1 MKKSFFKTAIFA
13 MTIATLIFAGCNSDS
28 GGGDDYP
35 EITKVTIS
43 GLPESSVSEPVEL
56 TAVVDGNNLEGAG
69 IEYSWEVTEERDYA
83 SFENSDAK
91 TSKLVPNC
99 AAEEKEV
106 KIKVTANLKGA
117 ENGKSSEVYI
127 VKIAKK
133 TESGTEGSGSG
144 SGSGTGSTEG
154 GTTGGSAGS
163 GSDIGSTEGGST
175 GGSEGSGSGT
185 GSTEGGTTGG
195 STGSGSGSEGGS
207 TGGNTESGS
216 TTATGSVSA
225 VVTADGSIS
234 CGKCG
239 KIYNFTEQ
247 AKNCEHYKCA
257 TCGAVY
263 YSQSEVDSCTSH
275 VTVIF
280 KDSDENEN
288 ESVTMVIKSGSTV
301 VPPSWEKENFAL
313 TWIDGNG
320 READFD
326 DSISLS
332 EGETEKTVTF
342 TAKWETTYTVTFKD
356 ESGTNADVTV
366 DVISGE
372 VVESVPE
379 WTREHFTFAGW
390 TSSVAGLTIDSAIT
404 GDVTFT
410 ANWTEDAKYTVK
422 FVDAD
427 GANAEVTQTVYNGEK
442 ANVPTWTK
450 ENYSLSWTSSVDGL
464 TIDSVITS
472 DVTFT
477 ASWTEKPKCSKCGT
491 YYATEDAANNCGK
504 QEGCPKYG
512 VKTIIALVGT
522 DGNVISGNSNVT
534 VTGSVNKK
542 VDNGAI
548 TIEYEGVPYNTVKFD
563 SKASAV
569 VTATAGQKITVVGSL
584 PSGKQKCF
592 TVTDANGKE
601 TTYKLDSKTTEITTY
616 VQSFTSTGSDTIKR
630 GDTNS
635 IALIIIE

>member
-13 MTIATLIFAGCNSDS
+13 MATVALIFAGCNSDS

-56 TAVVDGNNLEGAG
+56 TAVVEGNNLEGAG
-69 IEYSWEVTEERDYA
+69 IEYSWEVTEGSGYA

-99 AAEEKEV
+99 ATEEKEV
-106 KIKVTANLKGA
+106 KIKVTANFKGA
-117 ENGKSSEVYI
+117 ENGKSSEVYT

-154 GTTGGSAGS
+154 GTTGGS
-163 GSDIGSTEGGST
+163 
-175 GGSEGSGSGT
+175 
-185 GSTEGGTTGG
+185 
-195 STGSGSGSEGGS
+195 TGSGSGSEGGTTGGNTGS
-207 TGGNTESGS
+207 GSGSEGGTTGGNTEGGS
-216 TTATGSVSA
+216 TTETGSVSA

-257 TCGAVY
+257 TCGSVY

-280 KDSDENEN
+280 KDSDENGN
-288 ESVTMVIKSGSTV
+288 ESVTTVIKSGSTV

-342 TAKWETTYTVTFKD
+342 TVKWETTYTVTFKD

-390 TSSVAGLTIDSAIT
+390 TSSVAGLTTDSVIT
-404 GDVTFT
+404 SDVTFK

-422 FVDAD
+422 FVDSD
-427 GANAEVTQTVYNGEK
+427 GVNAEVTQTVYNGEK

-450 ENYSLSWTSSVDGL
+450 ENYSLSWTSSVEGL
-464 TIDSVITS
+464 TIDSVITG

-477 ASWTEKPKCSKCGT
+477 ANWTELPKCTNCGT
-491 YYATEDAANNCGK
+491 HYATAEDVEKCSVKNGCKGFVAVNAGTYNLSTSKNNGTVLFAK
-504 QEGCPKYG
+504 QSAGASQT
-512 VKTIIALVGT
+512 V
-522 DGNVISGNSNVT
+522 SGIT
-534 VTGSVNKK
+534 VTC
-542 VDNGAI
+542 AI
-548 TIEYEGVPYNTVKFD
+548 D
-563 SKASAV
+563 SKGANLKINAGEVSFAISSAMTLKFTDSTSKGV
-569 VTATAGQKITVVGSL
+569 IISTSDGYVGEEGTTTSEKLGADGAEVSITLGAGSYRIAGATSSSAKIATLTFV
-584 PSGKQKCF
+584 
-592 TVTDANGKE
+592 A
-601 TTYKLDSKTTEITTY
+601 
-616 VQSFTSTGSDTIKR
+616 
-630 GDTNS
+630 
-635 IALIIIE
+635 IE

>member
-13 MTIATLIFAGCNSDS
+13 MATAALIFAGCNSDS

-35 EITKVTIS
+35 EITNVIIS
-43 GLPESSVSEPVEL
+43 GLPESAVSEPVEL
-56 TAVVDGNNLEGAG
+56 TAVVEGNNLEGAG
-69 IEYSWEVTEERDYA
+69 IEYSWEVAEGSDYA

-106 KIKVTANLKGA
+106 KIKVTATLKGT
-117 ENGKSSEVYI
+117 ENRKSSEVYT
-127 VKIAKK
+127 VKIAAKQ
-133 TESGTEGSGSG
+133 ESGTEGSGSG

-154 GTTGGSAGS
+154 GTTGGN
-163 GSDIGSTEGGST
+163 T
-175 GGSEGSGSGT
+175 GSGSGT
-185 GSTEGGTTGG
+185 
-195 STGSGSGSEGGS
+195 EGGS

-216 TTATGSVSA
+216 TAETGSVSA
-225 VVTADGSIS
+225 VVNADGSIS

-247 AKNCEHYKCA
+247 VKNCEHYKCA
-257 TCGAVY
+257 TCGSVY

-280 KDSDENEN
+280 KDSDENGN

-301 VPPSWEKENFAL
+301 IPPSWEKENFAL
-313 TWIDGNG
+313 TWIDENG
-320 READFD
+320 KEADFD
-326 DSISLS
+326 NSISLS

-372 VVESVPE
+372 VVGSVPE

-390 TSSVAGLTIDSAIT
+390 TSSVAGLTTDSVIT

-422 FVDAD
+422 FVDSD
-427 GANAEVTQTVYNGEK
+427 GVNAEDTQTVYNGEK
-442 ANVPTWTK
+442 ANLPAWTK
-450 ENYSLSWTSSVDGL
+450 ENYSLSWTSSVEGL
-464 TIDSVITS
+464 TIDSAITG

-477 ASWTEKPKCSKCGT
+477 ANWTELPKCTNCGT
-491 YYATEDAANNCGK
+491 HYATEDAANNCGK

-512 VKTIIALVGT
+512 ALTTITFSGTKTASASSDNDAIAVSITGNIKSGATIVYNDVTYNPVVKMESLTVITISGAAGKTIKVVCDAAK
-522 DGNVISGNSNVT
+522 VIKYNAST
-534 VTGSVNKK
+534 K
-542 VDNGAI
+542 V
-548 TIEYEGVPYNTVKFD
+548 
-563 SKASAV
+563 SAV
-569 VTATAGQKITVVGSL
+569 ADGTAYVATFTAPDG
-584 PSGKQKCF
+584 
-592 TVTDANGKE
+592 D
-601 TTYKLDSKTTEITTY
+601 
-616 VQSFTSTGSDTIKR
+616 SFTINK
-630 GDTNS
+630 GDTLN
-635 IALIIIE
+635 IGVIFIE

>member
-13 MTIATLIFAGCNSDS
+13 MATAALIFAGCNSDS

-56 TAVVDGNNLEGAG
+56 TAVVEGNNLEGAG
-69 IEYSWEVTEERDYA
+69 IEYSWEVTEERDCA

-99 AAEEKEV
+99 ATEEKEV
-106 KIKVTANLKGA
+106 KIKVTANLKGT
-117 ENGKSSEVYI
+117 ENGKSSEVYT

-133 TESGTEGSGSG
+133 TESDTEGSGSG

-154 GTTGGSAGS
+154 STTGGSAGS
-163 GSDIGSTEGGST
+163 GSETGSTEGGST

-185 GSTEGGTTGG
+185 
-195 STGSGSGSEGGS
+195 EGGS

-216 TTATGSVSA
+216 TTETGSVSA
-225 VVTADGSIS
+225 VVNADGSIS

-257 TCGAVY
+257 TCGSVY

-275 VTVIF
+275 VTVTF
-280 KDSDENEN
+280 KDSDENGN

-301 VPPSWEKENFAL
+301 VPPRWEKENFAL

-332 EGETEKTVTF
+332 EGESEKTVTF

-372 VVESVPE
+372 IVESVPE

-390 TSSVAGLTIDSAIT
+390 TSSVAGLTTDSVIT

-410 ANWTEDAKYTVK
+410 ASWTEDAKYTVK
-422 FVDAD
+422 FVDSD
-427 GANAEVTQTVYNGEK
+427 GVNAEVTQTVYNGEK

-450 ENYSLSWTSSVDGL
+450 ENYSLSWTSSVAGL
-464 TIDSVITS
+464 TTDSAITG

-477 ASWTEKPKCSKCGT
+477 ANWTEKPKCSNCGT
-491 YYATEDAANNCGK
+491 YYDTEEDVEKCAVKSGCKGFVAVNAGTYNLSTKGTLFKK
-504 QEGCPKYG
+504 QSAGASQT
-512 VKTIIALVGT
+512 V
-522 DGNVISGNSNVT
+522 SGIT
-534 VTGSVNKK
+534 VTC
-542 VDNGAI
+542 AI
-548 TIEYEGVPYNTVKFD
+548 D
-563 SKASAV
+563 SKGANLKINAGEVSFAISSAMTLKFTDSTSKGV
-569 VTATAGQKITVVGSL
+569 IISTSDGYVGAEGTTTSEKLGADGAEVSITLGAGSYRIAGATSSSAKIATL
-584 PSGKQKCF
+584 TF
-592 TVTDANGKE
+592 A
-601 TTYKLDSKTTEITTY
+601 
-616 VQSFTSTGSDTIKR
+616 
-630 GDTNS
+630 
-635 IALIIIE
+635 AIE

>member
-1 MKKSFFKTAIFA
+1 MQAVIR
-13 MTIATLIFAGCNSDS
+13 IL
-28 GGGDDYP
+28 GGGGDYP
-35 EITKVTIS
+35 EITNVTIS
-43 GLPESSVSEPVEL
+43 GIPESAVSGPVEL
-56 TAVVDGNNLEGAG
+56 TAVVEGNNHEGAG
-69 IEYSWEVTEERDYA
+69 IEYSWEVAEGNDYA
-83 SFENSDAK
+83 SFENPYAK

-106 KIKVTANLKGA
+106 KIKVTATLKGT
-117 ENGKSSEVYI
+117 ENRKSSEVYT

-133 TESGTEGSGSG
+133 TASGTEGGTIGGNTG

-154 GTTGGSAGS
+154 GTTGGN
-163 GSDIGSTEGGST
+163 T
-175 GGSEGSGSGT
+175 GSGSGT
-185 GSTEGGTTGG
+185 
-195 STGSGSGSEGGS
+195 EGGS

-216 TTATGSVSA
+216 TAETGSVSA
-225 VVTADGSIS
+225 VVNADGSIS

-257 TCGAVY
+257 TCGSVY
-263 YSQSEVDSCTSH
+263 CSQSEVDSCTSH

-280 KDSDENEN
+280 KDSGENGN

-301 VPPSWEKENFAL
+301 IPPSWEKENFAL
-313 TWIDGNG
+313 TWIDENG
-320 READFD
+320 KEADFD

-372 VVESVPE
+372 VVGSVPE

-390 TSSVAGLTIDSAIT
+390 TSSVSGLTTDSVIT

-422 FVDAD
+422 FVDSD
-427 GANAEVTQTVYNGEK
+427 GVNAEDTQTVYNGEK
-442 ANVPTWTK
+442 ANVPAWTK
-450 ENYSLSWTSSVDGL
+450 ENYSLSWTSSVEGL
-464 TIDSVITS
+464 TIDSAITG

-477 ASWTEKPKCSKCGT
+477 ANWTELPKCTNCGT
-491 YYATEDAANNCGK
+491 HYATEDAANNCGK

-512 VKTIIALVGT
+512 ALTTITFSGTKTASASSDNDAIAVSITGNIKSGATIVYNDVTYNPVVKMESLTVITISGAAGKTI
-522 DGNVISGNSNVT
+522 
-534 VTGSVNKK
+534 K
-542 VDNGAI
+542 VVCDAAKAI
-548 TIEYEGVPYNTVKFD
+548 KYNASTKV
-563 SKASAV
+563 SAV
-569 VTATAGQKITVVGSL
+569 ADGTAYVATFTAPDG
-584 PSGKQKCF
+584 
-592 TVTDANGKE
+592 D
-601 TTYKLDSKTTEITTY
+601 
-616 VQSFTSTGSDTIKR
+616 SFTINK
-630 GDTNS
+630 GDTLN
-635 IALIIIE
+635 IGVIFIE

>member
-13 MTIATLIFAGCNSDS
+13 MATAALIFAGCNSDS
-28 GGGDDYP
+28 GGGGDYP
-35 EITKVTIS
+35 EITNVTIS
-43 GLPESSVSEPVEL
+43 GIPESAVSEPVEL
-56 TAVVDGNNLEGAG
+56 TAVEDGNNLEGAG
-69 IEYSWEVTEERDYA
+69 IEYSWEVTEGRDYA

-106 KIKVTANLKGA
+106 KIKVTATLKGT
-117 ENGKSSEVYI
+117 ENRKSSEVYT

-133 TESGTEGSGSG
+133 TASGTEGGTTGGNTG
-144 SGSGTGSTEG
+144 SGSGTGST
-154 GTTGGSAGS
+154 
-163 GSDIGSTEGGST
+163 
-175 GGSEGSGSGT
+175 
-185 GSTEGGTTGG
+185 
-195 STGSGSGSEGGS
+195 EGGS

-216 TTATGSVSA
+216 TAETGSVSA
-225 VVTADGSIS
+225 VVNADGSIS

-257 TCGAVY
+257 DCGTVY
-263 YSQSEVDSCTSH
+263 YSQAEVDSCTSH

-280 KDSDENEN
+280 KDSDENGN

-301 VPPSWEKENFAL
+301 IPPGWEKENFAL
-313 TWIDGNG
+313 IWIDGNG
-320 READFD
+320 NEADFD

-366 DVISGE
+366 NVISGE
-372 VVESVPE
+372 VVGSVPE

-390 TSSVAGLTIDSAIT
+390 TSSVSGLTTDSVIT

-422 FVDAD
+422 FVDSD
-427 GANAEVTQTVYNGEK
+427 GVNAEDTQTVYNGEK
-442 ANVPTWTK
+442 ANLPAWTK
-450 ENYSLSWTSSVDGL
+450 ENYSLSWTSSVEGL
-464 TIDSVITS
+464 TTDSAITG

-477 ASWTEKPKCSKCGT
+477 ANWTELPKCTNCGT
-491 YYATEDAANNCGK
+491 HYATEDAANNCGK

-512 VKTIIALVGT
+512 ALTTITFSGTKTASASSDNDAIAVSITGNIKSGVNIVYNDVTYNPVVKMESLTVITISGAAGKTI
-522 DGNVISGNSNVT
+522 
-534 VTGSVNKK
+534 K
-542 VDNGAI
+542 VVCDAAKAI
-548 TIEYEGVPYNTVKFD
+548 KYNASTKV
-563 SKASAV
+563 SAV
-569 VTATAGQKITVVGSL
+569 ADGTAYVATFTAPDG
-584 PSGKQKCF
+584 
-592 TVTDANGKE
+592 D
-601 TTYKLDSKTTEITTY
+601 
-616 VQSFTSTGSDTIKR
+616 SFTINK
-630 GDTNS
+630 GDTLN
-635 IALIIIE
+635 IAVIFIE

>member
-13 MTIATLIFAGCNSDS
+13 MATAALIFAGCNSDS

-56 TAVVDGNNLEGAG
+56 TAVVEGNNLEGAG

-106 KIKVTANLKGA
+106 KIKVTATLKGA
-117 ENGKSSEVYI
+117 ENGKSSEVYP

-144 SGSGTGSTEG
+144 SGSGSEG
-154 GTTGGSAGS
+154 GTTGGST
-163 GSDIGSTEGGST
+163 GSDSDTGSTEGGST
-175 GGSEGSGSGT
+175 GGSAGSGSGT
-185 GSTEGGTTGG
+185 GNT
-195 STGSGSGSEGGS
+195 EGGS

-216 TTATGSVSA
+216 TTETGSVSA

-257 TCGAVY
+257 TCGSVY
-263 YSQSEVDSCTSH
+263 YSHSEVDSCTSH

-280 KDSDENEN
+280 KDSDENGN

-320 READFD
+320 KEADFD

-332 EGETEKTVTF
+332 EGETEKTVIF

-356 ESGTNADVTV
+356 ESGTNADMTV

-390 TSSVAGLTIDSAIT
+390 TSSVAGLTTDSAIT

-422 FVDAD
+422 FVDSD
-427 GANAEVTQTVYNGEK
+427 GVNAEVTQTVYNGEK

-464 TIDSVITS
+464 TIDSAITG

-477 ASWTEKPKCSKCGT
+477 ANWTEKPKCTNCGT

-512 VKTIIALVGT
+512 ALTTITFSGTKTASASSDNDAIAVSITGSIKSGATIVYNDVTYNPVVKMESSTVITISGAAGKTIKVVCDAAKAIKY
-522 DGNVISGNSNVT
+522 N
-534 VTGSVNKK
+534 GSTK
-542 VDNGAI
+542 V
-548 TIEYEGVPYNTVKFD
+548 
-563 SKASAV
+563 SAV
-569 VTATAGQKITVVGSL
+569 ADGTAYVATFTAPDG
-584 PSGKQKCF
+584 
-592 TVTDANGKE
+592 D
-601 TTYKLDSKTTEITTY
+601 
-616 VQSFTSTGSDTIKR
+616 SFTINK
-630 GDTNS
+630 GDTLNVAV
-635 IALIIIE
+635 IFIE

>member
-13 MTIATLIFAGCNSDS
+13 MATAALIFAGCNSDS

-56 TAVVDGNNLEGAG
+56 TAAVEGNNLEGAG

-83 SFENSDAK
+83 SFENPKAEK
-91 TSKLVPNC
+91 SKLVPNC
-99 AAEEKEV
+99 ATEEKEV
-106 KIKVTANLKGA
+106 KIKVTATLKGA
-117 ENGKSSEVYI
+117 ENGKSSEVY

-133 TESGTEGSGSG
+133 TEAGTEGSGSG
-144 SGSGTGSTEG
+144 SGSGAGSTED
-154 GTTGGSAGS
+154 GTTGGNTGS
-163 GSDIGSTEGGST
+163 GSGTGSTEGGST

-185 GSTEGGTTGG
+185 GSTEGGN
-195 STGSGSGSEGGS
+195 TGSGSGSEGGS
-207 TGGNTESGS
+207 TGGSAGSGS
-216 TTATGSVSA
+216 TTETGSVSA

-257 TCGAVY
+257 TCGSVY

-280 KDSDENEN
+280 KDSDENGN
-288 ESVTMVIKSGSTV
+288 ESVTTVIKSGSTV

-320 READFD
+320 KEADFD
-326 DSISLS
+326 DLISLS

-379 WTREHFTFAGW
+379 WIREHFTFAGW
-390 TSSVAGLTIDSAIT
+390 TSSVAGLTTDSAIT

-410 ANWTEDAKYTVK
+410 AKWTEDAKYTVK
-422 FVDAD
+422 FVDSD
-427 GANAEVTQTVYNGEK
+427 GANAEVTQTVFNGEK

-450 ENYSLSWTSSVDGL
+450 ENYSLSWTSSVEEL
-464 TIDSVITS
+464 TIDSAITG

-477 ASWTEKPKCSKCGT
+477 ANWTELPKCTNCGT
-491 YYATEDAANNCGK
+491 HYATEDAANNCGK

-512 VKTIIALVGT
+512 ALTTITFSGTKAASASSDNDAIAVSITGSIKSGATIVYNDVTYDPVVKMESSTVITISGAAGKTI
-522 DGNVISGNSNVT
+522 
-534 VTGSVNKK
+534 K
-542 VDNGAI
+542 VVCDAAKAI
-548 TIEYEGVPYNTVKFD
+548 KYNASTKV
-563 SKASAV
+563 SAV
-569 VTATAGQKITVVGSL
+569 ADGTAYVATFTAPDG
-584 PSGKQKCF
+584 
-592 TVTDANGKE
+592 D
-601 TTYKLDSKTTEITTY
+601 
-616 VQSFTSTGSDTIKR
+616 SFTINK
-630 GDTNS
+630 GDTLN
-635 IALIIIE
+635 IAVIFIE

>member
-13 MTIATLIFAGCNSDS
+13 MATAALIFAGCNSDS
-28 GGGDDYP
+28 GGGEDYP

-43 GLPESSVSEPVEL
+43 GLPESSVSEAVEL
-56 TAVVDGNNLEGAG
+56 TAAVEGNNLEGAG

-99 AAEEKEV
+99 ATEEKEV
-106 KIKVTANLKGA
+106 KIKVTATLKGA
-117 ENGKSSEVYI
+117 ENGKSSEVYT

-144 SGSGTGSTEG
+144 SGSGS
-154 GTTGGSAGS
+154 
-163 GSDIGSTEGGST
+163 
-175 GGSEGSGSGT
+175 
-185 GSTEGGTTGG
+185 EGGTTGG
-195 STGSGSGSEGGS
+195 STGSGSDTGSTEGGSTGGSAGSGSGTGNTEGGS

-216 TTATGSVSA
+216 TTETGSVSA

-257 TCGAVY
+257 TCGSVY
-263 YSQSEVDSCTSH
+263 YSHSEVDSCTSH

-280 KDSDENEN
+280 KDSDENGN
-288 ESVTMVIKSGSTV
+288 ESVTMVIKSGSSV
-301 VPPSWEKENFAL
+301 VPPRWEKENFAL

-320 READFD
+320 KEADFD

-372 VVESVPE
+372 VVGSVPE

-390 TSSVAGLTIDSAIT
+390 TSSVAGLAIDSAIT

-410 ANWTEDAKYTVK
+410 AKWTEDAKYTVK
-422 FVDAD
+422 FVDSD

-442 ANVPTWTK
+442 ANVPEWTK
-450 ENYSLSWTSSVDGL
+450 ENYSLSWTSSVAGL
-464 TIDSVITS
+464 TTDSAITG

-477 ASWTEKPKCSKCGT
+477 ANWTELPKCTNCGT
-491 YYATEDAANNCGK
+491 HYATEDAANNCGK

-512 VKTIIALVGT
+512 ALTTITFSGTKAASASSDNDAIAVSITGNIKSGTTIVYNDVTYNPVVKMETSTVITISGAAGKTI
-522 DGNVISGNSNVT
+522 
-534 VTGSVNKK
+534 K
-542 VDNGAI
+542 VVCDAAKAI
-548 TIEYEGVPYNTVKFD
+548 KYNASTKV
-563 SKASAV
+563 SAV
-569 VTATAGQKITVVGSL
+569 ADGTAYVATFTAPDG
-584 PSGKQKCF
+584 
-592 TVTDANGKE
+592 D
-601 TTYKLDSKTTEITTY
+601 
-616 VQSFTSTGSDTIKR
+616 SFTINK
-630 GDTNS
+630 GDSLN
-635 IALIIIE
+635 IGVIFIE

>member
-13 MTIATLIFAGCNSDS
+13 MATAALIFAGCNSDS

-43 GLPESSVSEPVEL
+43 GLPESSVSEAVEL
-56 TAVVDGNNLEGAG
+56 TAAVEGNNLEGAG
-69 IEYSWEVTEERDYA
+69 IEYSWEVTEGSDYA

-99 AAEEKEV
+99 ATEEKEV

-117 ENGKSSEVYI
+117 ENGKSSEVYT

-144 SGSGTGSTEG
+144 SGSGSEG
-154 GTTGGSAGS
+154 GTTGGST
-163 GSDIGSTEGGST
+163 GSDSDTGSTEGGST
-175 GGSEGSGSGT
+175 GGSAGSGSGT
-185 GSTEGGTTGG
+185 GNT
-195 STGSGSGSEGGS
+195 EGGS

-216 TTATGSVSA
+216 TTETGSVSA
-225 VVTADGSIS
+225 VVNADGSIS

-257 TCGAVY
+257 TCGSVY

-280 KDSDENEN
+280 KDSDENGN
-288 ESVTMVIKSGSTV
+288 ESVTMVIKSGSSV
-301 VPPSWEKENFAL
+301 VPPRWEKENFAL

-356 ESGTNADVTV
+356 ESGINADVTV

-390 TSSVAGLTIDSAIT
+390 TSSVAGLTTDSAIT

-410 ANWTEDAKYTVK
+410 AKWTEDAKYTVK
-422 FVDAD
+422 FVDSD
-427 GANAEVTQTVYNGEK
+427 GANAEVTQTVFNGEK

-450 ENYSLSWTSSVDGL
+450 ENYSLSWTSSVEEL
-464 TIDSVITS
+464 TIDSAITG

-477 ASWTEKPKCSKCGT
+477 ANWTELPKCTNCGT
-491 YYATEDAANNCGK
+491 HYTTEDAANNCGK

-512 VKTIIALVGT
+512 TLTTITFSGTKTASASSDNDAIAVSITGNIKSGATIVYNDVTYDPVVKMESSTVITISGAAGKTI
-522 DGNVISGNSNVT
+522 
-534 VTGSVNKK
+534 K
-542 VDNGAI
+542 VVCDAAKAI
-548 TIEYEGVPYNTVKFD
+548 KYNASTKV
-563 SKASAV
+563 SAV
-569 VTATAGQKITVVGSL
+569 ADGTAYVATFTAPDG
-584 PSGKQKCF
+584 
-592 TVTDANGKE
+592 D
-601 TTYKLDSKTTEITTY
+601 
-616 VQSFTSTGSDTIKR
+616 SFTINK
-630 GDTNS
+630 GDTLN
-635 IALIIIE
+635 IAVIFIE

>member
-13 MTIATLIFAGCNSDS
+13 MATAALIFAGCNSDS

-35 EITKVTIS
+35 EITNVTIS
-43 GLPESSVSEPVEL
+43 GIPESAVSGPVEL
-56 TAVVDGNNLEGAG
+56 TADVDGNNLEGAG
-69 IEYSWEVTEERDYA
+69 IEYSWEFAEESGYA

-106 KIKVTANLKGA
+106 KIKVTVTLKGT
-117 ENGKSSEVYI
+117 ENRKSSEVYT
-127 VKIAKK
+127 VKIAAKQ
-133 TESGTEGSGSG
+133 ESSGEGSGS
-144 SGSGTGSTEG
+144 T
-154 GTTGGSAGS
+154 
-163 GSDIGSTEGGST
+163 
-175 GGSEGSGSGT
+175 
-185 GSTEGGTTGG
+185 
-195 STGSGSGSEGGS
+195 EGGS

-216 TTATGSVSA
+216 TAETGSVSA
-225 VVTADGSIS
+225 VVNADGSIS

-247 AKNCEHYKCA
+247 VKNCEHYKCA
-257 TCGAVY
+257 TCGSVY

-280 KDSDENEN
+280 KDSGENGN

-301 VPPSWEKENFAL
+301 IPPSWEKENFAL
-313 TWIDGNG
+313 TWIDENG
-320 READFD
+320 KEADFD
-326 DSISLS
+326 DLISLS

-372 VVESVPE
+372 VVGSVPE

-390 TSSVAGLTIDSAIT
+390 TSSVAGLTTDSAIT

-422 FVDAD
+422 FVDSD
-427 GANAEVTQTVYNGEK
+427 GVNGEDTQTVYNGEK
-442 ANVPTWTK
+442 ANVPAWTK
-450 ENYSLSWTSSVDGL
+450 ENFRLSWTSSVEGL
-464 TIDSVITS
+464 TIDSAITG

-477 ASWTEKPKCSKCGT
+477 ANWTELPKCTNCGT
-491 YYATEDAANNCGK
+491 HYATEDAANNCGK
-504 QEGCPKYG
+504 QDGCPKYG

-548 TIEYEGVPYNTVKFD
+548 TIEYEGVPYSTVKFD

-584 PSGKQKCF
+584 PIGKQKCF
-592 TVTDANGKE
+592 SVTDANGTE

>member
-13 MTIATLIFAGCNSDS
+13 MATSALIFAGCNSDS

-35 EITKVTIS
+35 EITNVIIS
-43 GLPESSVSEPVEL
+43 GIPESTVSGPVEL

-69 IEYSWEVTEERDYA
+69 IEYSWEIAEGSDYA

-106 KIKVTANLKGA
+106 KIKVTATLKGT
-117 ENGKSSEVYI
+117 ENRKSSEVYT
-127 VKIAKK
+127 VKIAAKQ
-133 TESGTEGSGSG
+133 ESSGEGSGSG

-154 GTTGGSAGS
+154 G
-163 GSDIGSTEGGST
+163 
-175 GGSEGSGSGT
+175 
-185 GSTEGGTTGG
+185 
-195 STGSGSGSEGGS
+195 S

-216 TTATGSVSA
+216 TAETGSVSA
-225 VVTADGSIS
+225 VVNADGSIS

-247 AKNCEHYKCA
+247 VKNCEHYKCA
-257 TCGAVY
+257 TCGSVY

-280 KDSDENEN
+280 KDSGENGN
-288 ESVTMVIKSGSTV
+288 EIVTMVIKSGSTV
-301 VPPSWEKENFAL
+301 IPPSWEKENFAL

-320 READFD
+320 KEADFD
-326 DSISLS
+326 NSISLS

-372 VVESVPE
+372 VVGSVPE
-379 WTREHFTFAGW
+379 WTRERFTFAGW
-390 TSSVAGLTIDSAIT
+390 TSSVAGLTTDSAIT

-410 ANWTEDAKYTVK
+410 AKWTEDAKYTVK
-422 FVDAD
+422 FVDSE
-427 GANAEVTQTVYNGEK
+427 GTNAEDTQTVYNGEK

-450 ENYSLSWTSSVDGL
+450 ENYSLSWTSSVEGL
-464 TIDSVITS
+464 TIDSAITG

-477 ASWTEKPKCSKCGT
+477 ANWTELPKCTNCGT
-491 YYATEDAANNCGK
+491 HYATAEDVEKCAVK
-504 QEGCPKYG
+504 SGCKG
-512 VKTIIALVGT
+512 FVAVTVGT
-522 DGNVISGNSNVT
+522 YNLSTKGTLFKKQSAGASQTVSGIT
-534 VTGSVNKK
+534 VTC
-542 VDNGAI
+542 AI
-548 TIEYEGVPYNTVKFD
+548 D
-563 SKASAV
+563 SKGANLKINAGEVSFAISSAMTLKFTDSTSKGV
-569 VTATAGQKITVVGSL
+569 IISTSDGYVGAEGTTTSEKLGADGAEVSITLGAGSYRIAGATSSSAKIATL
-584 PSGKQKCF
+584 TF
-592 TVTDANGKE
+592 A
-601 TTYKLDSKTTEITTY
+601 EI
-616 VQSFTSTGSDTIKR
+616 
-630 GDTNS
+630 
-635 IALIIIE
+635 E

>member
-13 MTIATLIFAGCNSDS
+13 MATAALIFAGCNSDS

-56 TAVVDGNNLEGAG
+56 TAAVEGNNLEGAG

-99 AAEEKEV
+99 ATEEKEV

-117 ENGKSSEVYI
+117 ENGKSSEVYK

-154 GTTGGSAGS
+154 STTGGSAGSGSGTGSSEGGTTGGSAGS
-163 GSDIGSTEGGST
+163 GS
-175 GGSEGSGSGT
+175 GT
-185 GSTEGGTTGG
+185 GNT
-195 STGSGSGSEGGS
+195 EGGS

-225 VVTADGSIS
+225 VVKADGSIS

-257 TCGAVY
+257 TCSSVY

-280 KDSDENEN
+280 KDSDENGN

-301 VPPSWEKENFAL
+301 VPPRWEKENFAL

-320 READFD
+320 KEADFD

-332 EGETEKTVTF
+332 EGETEKTVIF

-379 WTREHFTFAGW
+379 WTREHFTLSGW
-390 TSSVAGLTIDSAIT
+390 TSSVAGLTTDSAIT

-422 FVDAD
+422 FVDSD
-427 GANAEVTQTVYNGEK
+427 GANAEDIQTVYNGEK

-450 ENYSLSWTSSVDGL
+450 ENYSLSWTSSVEGL
-464 TIDSVITS
+464 TTDSAITG

-477 ASWTEKPKCSKCGT
+477 ANWTELPKCTNCGT
-491 YYATEDAANNCGK
+491 HYATEDAANNCGK

-512 VKTIIALVGT
+512 ALTTITFSGTNAASSDNDAIAVSITGNIKSGATIVYNDVTYDPIVKMEKSTVITISGAAGKTI
-522 DGNVISGNSNVT
+522 
-534 VTGSVNKK
+534 K
-542 VDNGAI
+542 VVCDAAKAI
-548 TIEYEGVPYNTVKFD
+548 KYNASTKV
-563 SKASAV
+563 SAV
-569 VTATAGQKITVVGSL
+569 ADGTAYVATFTAPDG
-584 PSGKQKCF
+584 
-592 TVTDANGKE
+592 D
-601 TTYKLDSKTTEITTY
+601 
-616 VQSFTSTGSDTIKR
+616 SFTINK
-630 GDTNS
+630 GDSLN
-635 IALIIIE
+635 IAVIFIE

>member
-13 MTIATLIFAGCNSDS
+13 MATAALIFAGCNSDS

-43 GLPESSVSEPVEL
+43 GLPESAVSEPVEL
-56 TAVVDGNNLEGAG
+56 TAAVEGNNLEGAG
-69 IEYSWEVTEERDYA
+69 IEYSWKVAEGSDYA

-106 KIKVTANLKGA
+106 KIKVTANLKGT
-117 ENGKSSEVYI
+117 ENGKSSEVYT

-133 TESGTEGSGSG
+133 TESGT
-144 SGSGTGSTEG
+144 GSTEG
-154 GTTGGSAGS
+154 STTGGS
-163 GSDIGSTEGGST
+163 E
-175 GGSEGSGSGT
+175 
-185 GSTEGGTTGG
+185 
-195 STGSGSGSEGGS
+195 GSGSGSEGGS

-216 TTATGSVSA
+216 TTETGSVSA

-257 TCGAVY
+257 TCGSVY

-280 KDSDENEN
+280 KGSDENGN

-301 VPPSWEKENFAL
+301 VPPRWEKEGFAL

-320 READFD
+320 KEADFD

-356 ESGTNADVTV
+356 ESGINADVTV

-372 VVESVPE
+372 VVENVPE

-390 TSSVAGLTIDSAIT
+390 TSSVADLTTDSAIT
-404 GDVTFT
+404 SDVTFT

-422 FVDAD
+422 FVDSD
-427 GANAEVTQTVYNGEK
+427 GANADMTQTVYNGEK

-450 ENYSLSWTSSVDGL
+450 ENYSLSWTSSVEGL
-464 TIDSVITS
+464 TTDSAITGDVI
-472 DVTFT
+472 FT
-477 ASWTEKPKCSKCGT
+477 ANWTELPKCTNCGT
-491 YYATEDAANNCGK
+491 HYATEDAANNCGK

-512 VKTIIALVGT
+512 ALTTITFSGTKTASASSDNDAIAVSITGYIKSGATIVYNDVTYNPVVKMESSTVITISGAAGKTI
-522 DGNVISGNSNVT
+522 
-534 VTGSVNKK
+534 K
-542 VDNGAI
+542 VVCDAEKAI
-548 TIEYEGVPYNTVKFD
+548 KYNASTKV
-563 SKASAV
+563 SAV
-569 VTATAGQKITVVGSL
+569 ADGTAYVATFTAPDG
-584 PSGKQKCF
+584 
-592 TVTDANGKE
+592 D
-601 TTYKLDSKTTEITTY
+601 
-616 VQSFTSTGSDTIKR
+616 SFTINK
-630 GDTNS
+630 GDTLNVAV
-635 IALIIIE
+635 IFIE

>member
-13 MTIATLIFAGCNSDS
+13 MATAALIFAGCNSDS

-56 TAVVDGNNLEGAG
+56 TAAVEGNNLEGAG
-69 IEYSWEVTEERDYA
+69 IEYSWEVAEGSDYA

-99 AAEEKEV
+99 ATEEKEV
-106 KIKVTANLKGA
+106 KIKVTATLKGA
-117 ENGKSSEVYI
+117 ENGKSSEVYP

-144 SGSGTGSTEG
+144 SGSGS
-154 GTTGGSAGS
+154 
-163 GSDIGSTEGGST
+163 
-175 GGSEGSGSGT
+175 
-185 GSTEGGTTGG
+185 EGGTTGG
-195 STGSGSGSEGGS
+195 STGSGSGTGSTEGGSTGGSAGSGSGTGNTEGGS

-216 TTATGSVSA
+216 TTETGSVSA

-257 TCGAVY
+257 TCGSVY
-263 YSQSEVDSCTSH
+263 YSQEEVDSCASH
-275 VTVIF
+275 VTVTF
-280 KDSDENEN
+280 KDSDENGN

-320 READFD
+320 KEADFD

-390 TSSVAGLTIDSAIT
+390 TSSVAGLTTDSAIT
-404 GDVTFT
+404 SDVTFT

-422 FVDAD
+422 FVDSD
-427 GANAEVTQTVYNGEK
+427 GANAEDTQTVYNGEK

-450 ENYSLSWTSSVDGL
+450 ENYSLSWTSSVEGL
-464 TIDSVITS
+464 TTDSAITG

-477 ASWTEKPKCSKCGT
+477 ANWTELPKCTNCGT
-491 YYATEDAANNCGK
+491 HYATEDAANNCGK

-512 VKTIIALVGT
+512 ALTTITFSGTNAASSDNDAIAVSITGNIKSGATIVYNDVTYDPIVKMEKSTVITISGAAGKTI
-522 DGNVISGNSNVT
+522 
-534 VTGSVNKK
+534 K
-542 VDNGAI
+542 VVCDAAKAI
-548 TIEYEGVPYNTVKFD
+548 KYNASTKV
-563 SKASAV
+563 SAV
-569 VTATAGQKITVVGSL
+569 ADGTAYVATFTAPDG
-584 PSGKQKCF
+584 
-592 TVTDANGKE
+592 D
-601 TTYKLDSKTTEITTY
+601 
-616 VQSFTSTGSDTIKR
+616 SFTINK
-630 GDTNS
+630 GDSLN
-635 IALIIIE
+635 IGVIFIE

>member
-1 MKKSFFKTAIFA
+1 MV
-13 MTIATLIFAGCNSDS
+13 N
-28 GGGDDYP
+28 
-35 EITKVTIS
+35 
-43 GLPESSVSEPVEL
+43 
-56 TAVVDGNNLEGAG
+56 
-69 IEYSWEVTEERDYA
+69 
-83 SFENSDAK
+83 
-91 TSKLVPNC
+91 
-99 AAEEKEV
+99 
-106 KIKVTANLKGA
+106 
-117 ENGKSSEVYI
+117 
-127 VKIAKK
+127 
-133 TESGTEGSGSG
+133 
-144 SGSGTGSTEG
+144 
-154 GTTGGSAGS
+154 
-163 GSDIGSTEGGST
+163 
-175 GGSEGSGSGT
+175 
-185 GSTEGGTTGG
+185 
-195 STGSGSGSEGGS
+195 
-207 TGGNTESGS
+207 
-216 TTATGSVSA
+216 
-225 VVTADGSIS
+225 ADGSIS

-257 TCGAVY
+257 TCGSVY
-263 YSQSEVDSCTSH
+263 YSQSEIDSCTSH

-280 KDSDENEN
+280 KDGGENGN

-320 READFD
+320 KEADFD
-326 DSISLS
+326 DLISLS

-372 VVESVPE
+372 VVGSVPE
-379 WTREHFTFAGW
+379 WTREHFTFAGWTSSVAGLTTDSAITGDVTFTANWTEDAKYTVKFVDSEGANAEDTQTVYNGEKANVPTWTKENYTLSW

-410 ANWTEDAKYTVK
+410 ANWTE
-422 FVDAD
+422 
-427 GANAEVTQTVYNGEK
+427 
-442 ANVPTWTK
+442 
-450 ENYSLSWTSSVDGL
+450 L
-464 TIDSVITS
+464 
-472 DVTFT
+472 
-477 ASWTEKPKCSKCGT
+477 PKCTNCGT
-491 YYATEDAANNCGK
+491 HYATEDAANNCGK

-548 TIEYEGVPYNTVKFD
+548 TIEYEGVPYSTVKFD

-592 TVTDANGKE
+592 CVTDANGTE

>member
-13 MTIATLIFAGCNSDS
+13 MATAALVFAGCNSDS

-35 EITKVTIS
+35 EITNVIIS
-43 GLPESSVSEPVEL
+43 GLPESAVSGPVEL
-56 TAVVDGNNLEGAG
+56 TAVADGNNLEGAG
-69 IEYSWEVTEERDYA
+69 IEYNWEVAEGSGYA

-91 TSKLVPNC
+91 TSKLVPNY

-106 KIKVTANLKGA
+106 KIKVTATLKGT
-117 ENGKSSEVYI
+117 ENGKSSKVYT
-127 VKIAKK
+127 VKIAAKQ
-133 TESGTEGSGSG
+133 ESSGEGSGSG

-154 GTTGGSAGS
+154 GTTGGS
-163 GSDIGSTEGGST
+163 
-175 GGSEGSGSGT
+175 EGSGSGT
-185 GSTEGGTTGG
+185 GNT
-195 STGSGSGSEGGS
+195 EGGS
-207 TGGNTESGS
+207 TGGNTEGGS
-216 TTATGSVSA
+216 TTETGSVSA

-257 TCGAVY
+257 ICGSVY

-280 KDSDENEN
+280 KDSDENGN
-288 ESVTMVIKSGSTV
+288 ESVTTVIKSGSTV

-320 READFD
+320 KEADFD

-356 ESGTNADVTV
+356 ESGINADVTV

-372 VVESVPE
+372 VVGSVPE

-390 TSSVAGLTIDSAIT
+390 TSSVAGLTTGSAIT
-404 GDVTFT
+404 SDVTFT

-422 FVDAD
+422 FVDSD
-427 GANAEVTQTVYNGEK
+427 GVNAEDTQTVYNGEK
-442 ANVPTWTK
+442 ANVPEWTK
-450 ENYSLSWTSSVDGL
+450 ENYSLSWTSSVEGL
-464 TIDSVITS
+464 TTDSAITG

-477 ASWTEKPKCSKCGT
+477 ANWTELPKCTNCGT
-491 YYATEDAANNCGK
+491 HYATEDAANNCGK

-512 VKTIIALVGT
+512 ALTTITFSGTKAASASSDNDAIAVSITGYIKSGVTIVYNDVTYDPVVKMESSTVITISGAAGKTIKVVCDAAKAIKY
-522 DGNVISGNSNVT
+522 N
-534 VTGSVNKK
+534 GSKK
-542 VDNGAI
+542 VGAVAD
-548 TIEYEGVPYNTVKFD
+548 G
-563 SKASAV
+563 
-569 VTATAGQKITVVGSL
+569 TAYVATFTAPDG
-584 PSGKQKCF
+584 
-592 TVTDANGKE
+592 D
-601 TTYKLDSKTTEITTY
+601 
-616 VQSFTSTGSDTIKR
+616 SFTINK
-630 GDTNS
+630 GDTLN
-635 IALIIIE
+635 IGVIFIE